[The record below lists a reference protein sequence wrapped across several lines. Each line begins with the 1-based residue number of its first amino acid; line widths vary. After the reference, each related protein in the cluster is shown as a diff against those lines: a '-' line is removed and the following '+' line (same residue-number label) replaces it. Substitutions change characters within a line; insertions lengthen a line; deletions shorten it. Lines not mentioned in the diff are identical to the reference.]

1 MMHKK
6 AKKDV
11 FRHEL
16 NSDGDEDR
24 GEDNSLDY
32 YGQNENNAE
41 DVEDYNDVFEYEDK
55 KLTPLSCEVCQ
66 YRTTTLAQ
74 LRKHMAL
81 FHQDLVRSHDA
92 NLRLKKPITIRTI
105 VITNS

>member
-24 GEDNSLDY
+24 EDNSLDY
-32 YGQNENNAE
+32 YGQNDNTVE

-81 FHQDLVRSHDA
+81 FHQDLVISYVKIC
-92 NLRLKKPITIRTI
+92 NLLKACCRQNPY
-105 VITNS
+105 